1 MVTKNTILIYNIHSL
16 IKNRIYGVI
25 KLIKFTNVEKVYSD
39 RNKSLDNINL
49 GISQGEFVFLVGHS
63 GAGKST
69 LLKILTREEKV
80 SSGKISVLGQDL
92 SKIKHQKIHNYRRNL
107 GVVFQDF
114 RLLKDKTVYENVEIA
129 MRAVGAN
136 PKDIKPRVMFVLEKV
151 KIADKYNKYPDEL
164 SGGEIQRV
172 AIARA
177 IVNKPSIIIA
187 DECTGN
193 LDIENSKVI
202 LKILTDINKE
212 GVTVVMA
219 THDNEIIKLFP
230 NRVIQLEKGK
240 IIKDTKREMY
250 EGTI

>member
-1 MVTKNTILIYNIHSL
+1 M
-16 IKNRIYGVI
+16 I

-49 GISQGEFVFLVGHS
+49 GISQGEFIFLVGHS

-69 LLKILTREEKV
+69 HR
-80 SSGKISVLGQDL
+80 
-92 SKIKHQKIHNYRRNL
+92 KIHEYRRKL

-114 RLLKDKTVYENVEIA
+114 RILRDKTVYENVEIA

-136 PKDIKPRVMFVLEKV
+136 SKTIKPSVMSVLEKV

-164 SGGEIQRV
+164 SGGELQRV

-193 LDIENSKVI
+193 LDIENSISI
-202 LKILTDINKE
+202 LEILNDINKE
-212 GVTVVMA
+212 GVTIIMA
-219 THDNEIIKLFP
+219 THDNEIINLFP
-230 NRVIQLEKGK
+230 KRVIQLEKGK
-240 IIKDTKREMY
+240 IIRDTKREMY
-250 EGTI
+250 EATV

>member
-1 MVTKNTILIYNIHSL
+1 M
-16 IKNRIYGVI
+16 I

-49 GISQGEFVFLVGHS
+49 GISQGEFIFLVGHS

-80 SSGKISVLGQDL
+80 SSGRVSVLGQDL
-92 SKIKHQKIHNYRRNL
+92 SKIKHRKIHEYSRNL

-114 RLLKDKTVYENVEIA
+114 RILRDKTVYENVEIA

-136 PKDIKPRVMFVLEKV
+136 SKTIKPSVMSVLEKV

-164 SGGEIQRV
+164 SGGELQRV

-193 LDIENSKVI
+193 LDIENSISI
-202 LKILTDINKE
+202 LEILNDINKE
-212 GVTVVMA
+212 GVTIIMA
-219 THDNEIIKLFP
+219 THDNEIINLFP
-230 NRVIQLEKGK
+230 KRVIQLEKGK
-240 IIKDTKREMY
+240 IIRDTKREMY
-250 EGTI
+250 EATV